1 LDAVRAEVASPT
13 ATDAVAVFDLDGTLT
28 RGDTYLAFLSYML
41 RKDPFRVRYCFG
53 LPYKVAMFKLGRL
66 SNDTL
71 KAAFLRAILKGATR
85 QEIEQ
90 HAVPFA
96 EKCVRRMIKPAA
108 LRRIDWHRAKRH
120 WLILASASVDLYVPL
135 VAELLG
141 FDETVCTH
149 VAWAD
154 GRLTGE
160 LNGPNLRGVAKLR
173 AVRELITRQFDMP
186 IIFAYSDSYADLP
199 LLAFADRGVAI
210 DPDRMLLREAPRSGL
225 DMEFLRD

>member
-1 LDAVRAEVASPT
+1 MAGPT
-13 ATDAVAVFDLDGTLT
+13 AAHAVAVFDLDGTLT
-28 RGDTYLAFLSYML
+28 RGDTYLAFLSHIL
-41 RKDPFRVRYCFG
+41 RKDPLKFRHCLG
-53 LPYKVAMFKLGRL
+53 LPYKVAMFKFGRL
-66 SNDTL
+66 SNDAL
-71 KAAFLRAILKGATR
+71 KAAFLCAILKGTTR
-85 QEIEQ
+85 EEIEK

-96 EKCVRRMIKPAA
+96 EKCARRMIKPAA

-120 WLILASASVDLYVPL
+120 RLILASASIDLYVPL
-135 VAELLG
+135 VAALLG

-173 AVRELITRQFDMP
+173 AVSEIIARHSHKP

-210 DPDRMLLREAPRSGL
+210 DPDRTLLREAPRSGL
-225 DMEFLRD
+225 NTEFWRD